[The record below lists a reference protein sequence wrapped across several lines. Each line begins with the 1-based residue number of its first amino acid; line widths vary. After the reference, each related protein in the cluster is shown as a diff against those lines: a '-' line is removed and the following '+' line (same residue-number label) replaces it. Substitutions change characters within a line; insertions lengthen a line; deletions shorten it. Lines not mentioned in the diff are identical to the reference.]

1 MLFPS
6 SIIIVDGSFYTSYVK
21 LMYSMVQKIH
31 NVFDKSKLLLHFIAT
46 GIYIQRQY
54 YRINCNPQL
63 QLRLVVTY
71 FKKSKGILANLAV
84 CLFIAF
90 ISESKK
96 QWRKSDSLEVDSND
110 ESRFP
115 EINRHVMFY
124 PMPKDEG
131 SSY

>member
-1 MLFPS
+1 M
-6 SIIIVDGSFYTSYVK
+6 Y
-21 LMYSMVQKIH
+21 LMAQKIH
-31 NVFDKSKLLLHFIAT
+31 NVFDKSEALLYFIAT
-46 GIYIQRQY
+46 GICIQRQY
-54 YRINCNPQL
+54 YRINCNAQL
-63 QLRLVVTY
+63 QLRLVDTY

-90 ISESKK
+90 ISESKR
-96 QWRKSDSLEVDSND
+96 QGRKSDSLEVDSND

-115 EINRHVMFY
+115 EINRDVMFY

>member
-1 MLFPS
+1 MLFRS

-21 LMYSMVQKIH
+21 LMYLMVQKIH
-31 NVFDKSKLLLHFIAT
+31 NVFDKSKVLLYFIAT
-46 GIYIQRQY
+46 GIRIQRQY
-54 YRINCNPQL
+54 YQINCNPQL

-110 ESRFP
+110 ESGFP
-115 EINRHVMFY
+115 EINRDVMFY

>member
-1 MLFPS
+1 M
-6 SIIIVDGSFYTSYVK
+6 
-21 LMYSMVQKIH
+21 
-31 NVFDKSKLLLHFIAT
+31 
-46 GIYIQRQY
+46 
-54 YRINCNPQL
+54 

-71 FKKSKGILANLAV
+71 FKKSKGILADLVV

-110 ESRFP
+110 ESHFP
-115 EINRHVMFY
+115 EINRDVMFY